1 MRSAP
6 LLLSCVL
13 ALPACV
19 SSPTGP
25 AFANL
30 VIEVTPTPV
39 VVRLRC
45 QPGNVP
51 PCFVSMEPTVTLRE
65 IAGLG
70 GRLEALEITVR
81 DVPSASETKVT
92 LGRDWIVGQAGSDR
106 IDAKSARAFQPV
118 INDYPISGLRP
129 NLVMTLAV
137 RFVDDKSH
145 VLTPSVQI
153 NVA

>member
-1 MRSAP
+1 MRSVP
-6 LLLSCVL
+6 LLLSLGL

-19 SSPTGP
+19 SNPTGP

-45 QPGNVP
+45 QPGGVP
-51 PCFVSMEPTVTLRE
+51 PCFVSMDPTVTIRE

-70 GRLEALEITVR
+70 GRLEAIEVTVR
-81 DVPSASETKVT
+81 DVPSGSETRLN

-106 IDAKSARAFQPV
+106 IDAKTSRAFQPV
-118 INDYPISGLRP
+118 INDYPISGVRP
-129 NLVMTLAV
+129 NLVLTLGV
-137 RFVDDKSH
+137 RFVDDKGH
-145 VLTPSVQI
+145 ALNPSVQI